1 MTGGNG
7 EVQYLEFGVRLDL
20 FSPTWVYCSLLGSNY
35 CTVSLFIVEEVS
47 FVFQILN
54 LCLIKNRI
62 MVVASNINI
71 KSFLKNM
78 GILISF
84 LILWC
89 VGGVR

>member
-54 LCLIKNRI
+54 LCLIKNS
-62 MVVASNINI
+62 VYSDI
-71 KSFLKNM
+71 K
-78 GILISF
+78 
-84 LILWC
+84 
-89 VGGVR
+89 